1 MIMIMA
7 FGNIKEPLCLGNAE
21 KFQIWRAVLTNVI
34 RGYVCLLSF
43 KFFEAN
49 RESMIKLVK

>member
-1 MIMIMA
+1 MIMA